1 MSEVLEYM
9 PLLRSGL
16 ITTVLVTVLAALLA
30 LVTAFAFG
38 LARLSRHRLLSWPAA
53 CLVEFFRGTSLV
65 VQLFWLF
72 FALPFFGIQL
82 EPLVAGV
89 IALGLNEGAYASEVV
104 RGAISSRPKGQT
116 EAAVALNMRPGLRM
130 RRILIPQSIPAMLP
144 PMGNVM
150 VDLLKNSSLVS
161 MVTVADLTFN
171 AGLIRTSTGET
182 AVVYGLILVVYFL
195 LSLVISAIVALLER
209 RYTPAPRRRPLFP
222 ALMGRREAV
231 PA

>member
-1 MSEVLEYM
+1 MDALIDYL

-16 ITTVLVTVLAALLA
+16 VTTLIVTGAGIALSLVV
-30 LVTAFAFG
+30 AFTLG
-38 LARLSRHRLLSWPAA
+38 LARLSDHAWLRWPAA

-72 FALPFFGIQL
+72 FALPFFGLQL
-82 EPLVAGV
+82 TPMFAG
-89 IALGLNEGAYASEVV
+89 ILALGINEGAYASEVV
-104 RGAISSRPKGQT
+104 RGAVASRPRGQT
-116 EAAVALNMRPGLRM
+116 EAAIALNMTPAQRM
-130 RRILIPQSIPAMLP
+130 RRILLPQSIPAMLP

-182 AVVYGLILVVYFL
+182 ALVYGVILVIYFL
-195 LSLVISAIVALLER
+195 LSTLISAIVAALEWWVRPDR
-209 RYTPAPRRRPLFP
+209 RTIPLRAVLTRSP
-222 ALMGRREAV
+222 GGV